1 MIGLRPFGF
10 AYLRFRFAPIQAPIG
25 APNGAVERAVHLY
38 PVKILL
44 LTHAFYPHIGGLE
57 TVARVLAEEFLALG
71 HEVQLVTRSP
81 ATMDDGRTSDDA
93 RLFPFPVHRNPTP
106 RTLLRLTRWCDVFF
120 QNNVSLQTLWPLLL
134 VRRPWVVAHQTWL
147 TRTDGTIGWQ
157 DRLKIFL
164 LRFGSPVAISRAVA
178 EPLPVRAEIIGNP
191 YQADLFGLRP
201 DVPRDRPLAFLGR
214 LVSDKGMDLLLE
226 ALAILQREDGA
237 APALTVIGDG
247 PERGA
252 LEAVAR
258 AHRGVVEF
266 VGPKTGEE
274 LVRLLN
280 AHRVL
285 AVPSRLAEPFGVVA
299 LEGAACGCVV
309 VGSNLGGLP
318 DSVGPCGLL
327 FPNHDAPALAAA
339 LRRALTDEDLHAR
352 VAAAAPAHLERHSP
366 RHITERYVAM
376 FESALGK

>member
-1 MIGLRPFGF
+1 M
-10 AYLRFRFAPIQAPIG
+10 
-25 APNGAVERAVHLY
+25 
-38 PVKILL
+38 KILL

-57 TVARVLAEEFLALG
+57 TVARVLADEFLSLG
-71 HEVQLVTRSP
+71 HEVQLVTPSP
-81 ATMDDGRTSDDA
+81 REVEGRVSDDA
-93 RLFPFPVHRNPTP
+93 RTFGFPIHRQPNA
-106 RTLLRLTRWCDVFF
+106 RTLLGLARWCDVFF
-120 QNNVSLQTLWPLLL
+120 QNNISLQTLWPLLF

-147 TRTDGTIGWQ
+147 TRVAGSIGWR
-157 DRLKIFL
+157 DRLKMFL
-164 LRFGSPVAISRAVA
+164 IRFGSPVAISQAVA

-191 YQADLFGLRP
+191 YQAALFGLRP
-201 DVPRDRPLAFLGR
+201 EVARDRPLAFLGR

-226 ALAILQREDGA
+226 ALDILKREDGMT
-237 APALTVIGDG
+237 PILTVIGDG
-247 PERGA
+247 PERTA
-252 LEAVAR
+252 LEAFAR
-258 AHRGVVEF
+258 SHGERVEF
-266 VGPKTGEE
+266 VGQKTGEE

-299 LEGAACGCVV
+299 LEGAACGCIV

-339 LRRALTDEDLHAR
+339 LRRALTDETLRAA

-366 RHITERYVAM
+366 RRIAERYLEV
-376 FESALGK
+376 FERARGRRRKS

>member
-1 MIGLRPFGF
+1 M
-10 AYLRFRFAPIQAPIG
+10 
-25 APNGAVERAVHLY
+25 
-38 PVKILL
+38 KILL

-57 TVARVLAEEFLALG
+57 TVARILAEEFLALG
-71 HEVQLVTRSP
+71 HEVRLVTPSP
-81 ATMDDGRTSDDA
+81 AVVDGRVSDDA
-93 RLFPFPVHRNPTP
+93 ALFSFPVFRRPSP
-106 RTLLRLTRWCDVFF
+106 GTLLGLARWCDVFF

-147 TRTDGTIGWQ
+147 TRTDGRVGWQ
-157 DRLKIFL
+157 DRLKMFL

-178 EPLPVRAEIIGNP
+178 VPLPVRAAVIGNP
-191 YQADLFGLRP
+191 YQADLFGLRQ

-226 ALAILQREDGA
+226 ALAILKREDGT

-247 PERGA
+247 PERA
-252 LEAVAR
+252 NLEAMAAR
-258 AHRGVVEF
+258 FGERVEF

-299 LEGAACGCVV
+299 LEGVACGCVL

-318 DSVGPCGLL
+318 DAVGPCGLL

-339 LRRALTDEDLHAR
+339 LRRALTDEELGR
-352 VAAAAPAHLERHSP
+352 QVAAAAPAHLERHSP
-366 RHITERYVAM
+366 RRIAERYLEIFGRAR
-376 FESALGK
+376 GKAEG